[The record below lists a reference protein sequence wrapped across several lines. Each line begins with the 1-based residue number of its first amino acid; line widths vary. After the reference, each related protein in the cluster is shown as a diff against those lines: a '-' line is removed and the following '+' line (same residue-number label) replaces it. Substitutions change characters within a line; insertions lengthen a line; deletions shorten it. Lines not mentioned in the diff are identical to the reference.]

1 MALVEADLGGAAS
14 LDSSS
19 RAVFFKFD
27 FAHLEYKRGEMERA
41 SSTSSI
47 KTLAT
52 IIIQMLNEFLT
63 PEMSE

>member
-1 MALVEADLGGAAS
+1 
-14 LDSSS
+14 
-19 RAVFFKFD
+19 
-27 FAHLEYKRGEMERA
+27 MERA

-52 IIIQMLNEFLT
+52 IIIQMLNELLT

>member
-27 FAHLEYKRGEMERA
+27 FVHLEYKRGRW
-41 SSTSSI
+41 
-47 KTLAT
+47 KGLVV
-52 IIIQMLNEFLT
+52 LVVLKRW
-63 PEMSE
+63 PR